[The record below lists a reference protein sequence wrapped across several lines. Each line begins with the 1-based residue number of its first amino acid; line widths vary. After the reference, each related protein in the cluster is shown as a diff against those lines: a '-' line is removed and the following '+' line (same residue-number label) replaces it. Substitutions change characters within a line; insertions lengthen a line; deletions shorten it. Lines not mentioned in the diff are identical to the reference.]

1 MKTLFERQKEACD
14 FFLSRQVENINTI
27 DSSAVGTGK
36 TVVAAH
42 LSRNLGGDVAVICPK
57 AVIPSWERELK
68 ETGLKPLFVLNY
80 ENIRRG
86 RAPFMS
92 KRGKKIMQWH
102 LPKDTLILIDEIHKC
117 KGAFTQ
123 NAQLLISLV
132 QQGYRVHG
140 MSATA
145 ADSVVTS

>member
-1 MKTLFERQKEACD
+1 
-14 FFLSRQVENINTI
+14 
-27 DSSAVGTGK
+27 
-36 TVVAAH
+36 
-42 LSRNLGGDVAVICPK
+42 
-57 AVIPSWERELK
+57 
-68 ETGLKPLFVLNY
+68 
-80 ENIRRG
+80 
-86 RAPFMS
+86 
-92 KRGKKIMQWH
+92 MQWH

-145 ADSVVTS
+145 GEDPTEMRALGYMLGLHSLNKREGDLKT